1 MEKRLMFVT
10 KNSTAIQLIY
20 KMKNKKALS
29 AVVATV
35 ILILLVVAATAIV
48 WTFVNKLV
56 KEKTSQTETC
66 FDVESGEKVTL
77 NNYYTCYDS
86 ATGEVQFSLSI
97 ADVDVDE
104 VLVSILAGGS
114 TKSFT
119 IKNESTVIPNLR
131 YYNGVPG
138 QAVKLPERNAGL
150 TYVASGFSGN
160 SKIDWIKISPII
172 DGRQCATTD
181 TINEI
186 ESCSL
191 LVN

>member
-1 MEKRLMFVT
+1 
-10 KNSTAIQLIY
+10 
-20 KMKNKKALS
+20 MKNKKALS

-119 IKNESTVIPNLR
+119 IKNESTVINNLR
-131 YYNGVPG
+131 YYNSVPG
-138 QAVKLPERNAGL
+138 AVQLPERNAGL
-150 TYVASGFSGN
+150 TYVASGFIGN